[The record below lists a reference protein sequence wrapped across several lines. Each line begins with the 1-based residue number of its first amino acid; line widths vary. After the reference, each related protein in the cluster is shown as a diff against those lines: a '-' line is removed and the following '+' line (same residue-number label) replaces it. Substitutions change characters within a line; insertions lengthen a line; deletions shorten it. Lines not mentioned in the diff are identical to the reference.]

1 MIYMYFASFQ
11 EEGYSENYLY
21 SRKQLDK
28 ICDLVVLGSITPAR
42 AMAEYNRIEKEF
54 SSQQPE
60 MAVLFDMIYKKR
72 VERLCA
78 QFPQENI

>member
-1 MIYMYFASFQ
+1 MIYMYFTDFQ
-11 EEGYSENYLY
+11 EDGYSEIYLH

-28 ICDLVVLGSITPAR
+28 ICDLVVLGSITSAG
-42 AMAEYNRIEKEF
+42 AMAEYNRIETEF

-60 MAVLFDMIYKKR
+60 MAVLFNMIYKKR

-78 QFPQENI
+78 QFPQEYI